1 MSSEEVKQ
9 ETNNGQT
16 NQQQPEEAKPV
27 VEKKILCK
35 YKSRLNFTNLC
46 NLQITHCIFPCSH

>member
-35 YKSRLNFTNLC
+35 YSNLDDQDEVKFG
-46 NLQITHCIFPCSH
+46 NLY